1 MRASKSRFTVLLGLV
16 AMAVAMAVVLAACE
30 ATSGFAALA
39 AQPGASV
46 PTPDIALVGT
56 GRNAALRYGCLGC
69 HSLDGSSLSGPTWK
83 GLYGRELAFTDGTR
97 AVANDKYLDEAIKD
111 PLARV
116 IQGYAP
122 VMPPKMPVSDE
133 EVRAI
138 IAFIKSVK

>member
-1 MRASKSRFTVLLGLV
+1 MRASRSYPVVLLGLV
-16 AMAVAMAVVLAACE
+16 AMALALAACGG
-30 ATSGFAALA
+30 ASSPAALA
-39 AQPGASV
+39 AQLGA
-46 PTPDIALVGT
+46 PTPDIALVGA

-83 GLYGRELAFTDGTR
+83 GLYSRELAFTDGTR
-97 AVANDKYLDEAIKD
+97 AVANDRYLEEAIKD

-122 VMPPKMPVSDE
+122 VMPPQMPVSDE

-138 IAFIKSVK
+138 IAFIRSVK

>member
-1 MRASKSRFTVLLGLV
+1 MRTSRTRLVALLGLA
-16 AMAVAMAVVLAACE
+16 AMALALAACE
-30 ATSGFAALA
+30 AAGGPAALA
-39 AQPGASV
+39 AQRSASA
-46 PTPDIALVGT
+46 PTPDIALVSA

-97 AVANDKYLDEAIKD
+97 AVANDRYLEEAIKD

-133 EVRAI
+133 EVKEI
-138 IAFIKSVK
+138 IAFIRSVR

>member
-1 MRASKSRFTVLLGLV
+1 MRTSRAGFTALPGLV
-16 AMAVAMAVVLAACE
+16 AMALVLAACGG
-30 ATSGFAALA
+30 AGGPAALA
-39 AQPGASV
+39 AQLGVSL
-46 PTPDIALVGT
+46 PTPDIALVGA

-83 GLYGRELAFTDGTR
+83 GLYGRELLFTNGTR
-97 AVANDKYLDEAIKD
+97 AVADDRYLEEAMKD

-122 VMPPKMPVSDE
+122 VMPPQMPVSDE

-138 IAFIKSVK
+138 IAFIRSVR

>member
-1 MRASKSRFTVLLGLV
+1 MRTSRSGFTALLGLV
-16 AMAVAMAVVLAACE
+16 AMALVLAACGG
-30 ATSGFAALA
+30 AGGSAALA
-39 AQPGASV
+39 AQPSA
-46 PTPDIALVGT
+46 PTPDIALVGA

-83 GLYGRELAFTDGTR
+83 GLYGRELLFTNGTR
-97 AVANDKYLDEAIKD
+97 AVADDRYLEEAIKD

-122 VMPPKMPVSDE
+122 VMPPQMPVSDE

-138 IAFIKSVK
+138 IAFIRSVR